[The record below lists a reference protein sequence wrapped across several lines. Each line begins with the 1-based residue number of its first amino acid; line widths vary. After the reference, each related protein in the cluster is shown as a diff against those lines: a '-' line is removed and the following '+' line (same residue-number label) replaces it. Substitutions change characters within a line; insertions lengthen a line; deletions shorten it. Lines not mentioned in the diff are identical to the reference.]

1 METLSEELKSKFQ
14 LEDDEN
20 DVLDK
25 LYELLHSYKL
35 EVSDLHDHW
44 IAFLMTKKM
53 DLVTKPSLKLASIMQ
68 RDVLAK
74 KAIAAN
80 NNNNNSS
87 ITETES
93 IEDPSGF
100 EDMMSMYNV
109 KTPSSMS
116 KSKKRPRS
124 PDIPKKSLNTS
135 FNALLPELYSPK
147 SATPPR
153 IFKDRT
159 NSGECVLSFGNVTSA
174 PWSDTSLK
182 CSFDL
187 FDTSSVLTNSVKY
200 MFEKKHDQAEYL
212 NEQIDKVSS
221 KLKQKHE
228 LERFHH
234 IALSSQETVTIAGRV
249 CCDCESRLNAQSILL
264 EGSHE
269 TSSGKTC
276 PIDVTELKDYSLF
289 PGQIVAFDGTNPTG
303 KMFMAKKVYDDVP
316 LQQAPLVPEKLPK
329 GSSLNILI
337 AAGPFLTTDSIMFE
351 PLTDL
356 LNVCQKEKPHMCILI
371 GPFLDEEHTG
381 IQTLKDESY
390 ETMFTRVCQGIKE
403 IAEQLRCTMVLV
415 PSARDIHN
423 TPIYPQPPFEYGES
437 EFMHFVTD
445 PSLLSINGVVFGI
458 TSTDVI
464 FHICNSECFASTNP
478 MNRFKRIIRHLF
490 SQQSFYPLYP
500 SHNDVSVSFSHAESF
515 ELPTKPH
522 VLIVPSQFRYFVV
535 DVDDCCCINPG
546 NLTKREAGG
555 TFALMN
561 IHRSNNDQKSSL
573 ISDTA
578 VKIIRV

>member
-1 METLSEELKSKFQ
+1 MGTLSEELKSKFQ

-53 DLVTKPSLKLASIMQ
+53 DLVTKPSLRLASIMQ

-74 KAIAAN
+74 KAIAATTTTN
-80 NNNNNSS
+80 NNNNNS
-87 ITETES
+87 ITEIES

-174 PWSDTSLK
+174 HWSDTSLK

-187 FDTSSVLTNSVKY
+187 FDASSVLTNSIKY

-212 NEQIDKVSS
+212 NDQIDKVSS
-221 KLKQKHE
+221 QLKQKYE
-228 LERFHH
+228 LEEFHH
-234 IALSSQETVTIAGRV
+234 IGRSS
-249 CCDCESRLNAQSILL
+249 
-264 EGSHE
+264 
-269 TSSGKTC
+269 
-276 PIDVTELKDYSLF
+276 
-289 PGQIVAFDGTNPTG
+289 QIVAFDAINPNG
-303 KMFMAKKVYDDVP
+303 KMFMAKKIYDNVP

-415 PSARDIHN
+415 PSARDVHN

-464 FHICNSECFASTNP
+464 FHISNSECFASTNP

-500 SHNDVSVSFSHAESF
+500 SHNDVSISFSLAESF

-522 VLIVPSQFRYFVV
+522 VLIIPSQFRYFVV

-578 VKIIRV
+578 VKIVRV